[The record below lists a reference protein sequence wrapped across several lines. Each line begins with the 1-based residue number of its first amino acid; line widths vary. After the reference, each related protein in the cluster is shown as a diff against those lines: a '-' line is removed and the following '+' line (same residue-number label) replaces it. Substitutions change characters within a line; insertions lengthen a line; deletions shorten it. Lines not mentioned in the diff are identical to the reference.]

1 MVSQYNY
8 VDKMHVETS
17 NKDILH
23 YKMFIH
29 VLLLSL
35 LFAQR
40 EFDQKNRTVTIFWS
54 SMLVDLFSIFILHK
68 KQISA
73 WKIA

>member
-23 YKMFIH
+23 YKMFMH

-40 EFDQKNRTVTIFWS
+40 EFDQKNRTVTIF
-54 SMLVDLFSIFILHK
+54 
-68 KQISA
+68 
-73 WKIA
+73 